1 MVNTTCTS
9 DLRPD
14 LREKVLVGAAV
25 ERKLDDLC
33 RRSLE
38 GLVASLVYFFPYLA
52 GWEAVRYLLLADAD
66 LLAAAHLIVAD
77 RGMEARFS
85 LASPASA
92 PACEAALTL
101 AAQIAMHPQP
111 ERLVSA
117 WMSLSLICSARC
129 STTRRARARSA

>member
-1 MVNTTCTS
+1 M
-9 DLRPD
+9 
-14 LREKVLVGAAV
+14 
-25 ERKLDDLC
+25 
-33 RRSLE
+33 
-38 GLVASLVYFFPYLA
+38 
-52 GWEAVRYLLLADAD
+52 RYLLLADAD

-77 RGMEARFS
+77 RGMKARFS

-92 PACEAALTL
+92 PAFEAALTL